1 MADAVTT
8 IAELKDLVLR
18 FAQEREWERYHTP
31 KNLAMGLA
39 VETAELMEHFL
50 WLEGEESRRVA
61 EDPARK
67 AAVAEEVAD
76 VACHLLNLCLVLGID
91 LSESFRAKMLKNAE
105 KYPADRYRGRH
116 TLS

>member
-8 IAELKDLVLR
+8 IADLKDLVRR

-50 WLEGEESRRVA
+50 WSEGEESRRA
-61 EDPARK
+61 GADPSRK
-67 AAVAEEVAD
+67 AAIAEEVAD
-76 VACHLLNLCLVLGID
+76 VACHLLNLCLVLDID
-91 LSESFRAKMLKNAE
+91 LSDSFRAKMVKNAA
-105 KYPADRYRGRH
+105 KYPADQYRGKH